1 MADSRYC
8 FITEVKE
15 GKLDEYRHC
24 HDNVFPEVA
33 AGLRAAGMT
42 QLTIFQA
49 PGTNTIVVY
58 ITTAGPID
66 LGKAVPPSSPPPL
79 FSLLPMMK

>member
-1 MADSRYC
+1 MAAVVDTGVRGARVQ
-8 FITEVKE
+8 VKE
-15 GKLDEYRHC
+15 GKLDEYRHY
-24 HDNVFPEVA
+24 HDHIFPEVA

-49 PGTNTIVVY
+49 PGTNTIVMY

-66 LGKAVPPSSPPPL
+66 LGKAS
-79 FSLLPMMK
+79 